1 MPTKT
6 RRSFLKL
13 SSTVSLYALL
23 SGLENILA
31 QSEIHAS
38 TKGEK
43 MTTETE
49 IIVVGAGAAGLG
61 AARAL
66 QDDGFEVILLEGRNR
81 LGGRVWTDRS
91 WPGTALDLGGSWIH
105 GIKGNPLTELVKKF
119 KIKTMLTDY
128 DSLLTYDP
136 QGRLLSDA
144 AREKLDERLE
154 KLLAAAAAWGE
165 ELDRDVSLQAGLD
178 HAAAQHKLSPQEQRE
193 LTYAVNTAIEHE
205 FAADVADLS
214 LWYWDEGEDFSGGD
228 VLFPGGYDQI
238 FKRLAQALDIRLN
251 QVVQKVEYGNGG
263 VKIATN

>member
-81 LGGRVWTDRS
+81 PGGRVWTDRS
-91 WPGTALDLGGSWIH
+91 WPGAALDLGGSWI
-105 GIKGNPLTELVKKF
+105 
-119 KIKTMLTDY
+119 
-128 DSLLTYDP
+128 
-136 QGRLLSDA
+136 
-144 AREKLDERLE
+144 
-154 KLLAAAAAWGE
+154 
-165 ELDRDVSLQAGLD
+165 
-178 HAAAQHKLSPQEQRE
+178 
-193 LTYAVNTAIEHE
+193 
-205 FAADVADLS
+205 
-214 LWYWDEGEDFSGGD
+214 
-228 VLFPGGYDQI
+228 
-238 FKRLAQALDIRLN
+238 
-251 QVVQKVEYGNGG
+251 
-263 VKIATN
+263 